1 MATENQ
7 ITLNLHYFETGV
19 EPENRLKEKANMDK
33 NCSIAK
39 LEEHI
44 RKHRNLK
51 EETDVAMFF
60 MVDGTIFRLE
70 DRESTIQNYGIS
82 NESTI
87 TIVLRGADDS

>member
-1 MATENQ
+1 ME
-7 ITLNLHYFETGV
+7 
-19 EPENRLKEKANMDK
+19 K
-33 NCSIAK
+33 NCSIAD
-39 LEEHI
+39 LEDHI

-60 MVDGTIFRLE
+60 MVDRTIVRLE

>member
-7 ITLNLHYFETGV
+7 ITLNLLYFERGV
-19 EPENRLKEKANMDK
+19 TPENRLKEKVNMDK

-51 EETDVAMFF
+51 EETEVAIFF
-60 MVDGTIFRLE
+60 MGHGRIFRLE
-70 DRESTIQNYGIS
+70 DPQMTIQDFGIS

-87 TIVLRGADDS
+87 SIVLRGSDDS